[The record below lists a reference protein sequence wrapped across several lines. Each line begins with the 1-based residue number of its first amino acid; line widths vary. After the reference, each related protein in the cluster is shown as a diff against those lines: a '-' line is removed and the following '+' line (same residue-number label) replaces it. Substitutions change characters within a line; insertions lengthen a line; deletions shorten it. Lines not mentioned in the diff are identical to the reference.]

1 MRIFPRRRR
10 NLDERDALRVQRS
23 VGIRGVLGVVAV
35 ILLVVVG
42 FIASMVVLSPLFE
55 LNNLREEKGIALK
68 QLEQAQR
75 EEKMAQDRYHWMM
88 DPEYFEQ
95 VARDRANMA
104 KDGETVI
111 RRPSPQDE
119 EPAPA
124 PRGRD

>member
-1 MRIFPRRRR
+1 MRFFHRRYR

-35 ILLVVVG
+35 ILLVLAA
-42 FIASMVVLSPLFE
+42 FIAAMVVLSPLFE
-55 LNNLREEKGIALK
+55 LNNLREEKVMVYK
-68 QLEQAQR
+68 QLEQAKR
-75 EEKMAQDRYHWMM
+75 EEKQAEDRYRWMM

-95 VARDRANMA
+95 VARDRANLA

-111 RRPSPQDE
+111 RRPARVKVVPTV
-119 EPAPA
+119 

>member
-1 MRIFPRRRR
+1 M
-10 NLDERDALRVQRS
+10 DERDALRVQRS

-35 ILLVVVG
+35 ILLVVAA

-55 LNNLREEKGIALK
+55 LNNLREEKVTVLK
-68 QLEQAQR
+68 QLEQARR

-111 RRPSPQDE
+111 RRPAPSAE
-119 EPAPA
+119 KPAPE

>member
-1 MRIFPRRRR
+1 MRILPRRRW

-55 LNNLREEKGIALK
+55 LNSLREKKGVVLK

-75 EEKMAQDRYHWMM
+75 EERMAQDRYHWMM

-111 RRPSPQDE
+111 RRPSPQE
-119 EPAPA
+119 EKPLPA